1 MLDGSNH
8 KRSNSKRKKHAS
20 AAEIPNY
27 VATNRE
33 DKSNLASNASNYQY
47 LQRLKQLCVFLD
59 ESEQE
64 EFLSK
69 KNPIDDPIRR
79 LKPLNAVT
87 MDAWLGYFKD
97 DEGGRMKSK
106 KSFDAFVSA
115 YRYFFKK
122 RKEEFSHGGPSVDPS
137 FRAFQYWINGIGVDD
152 MKDLDAMSSSEL
164 R

>member
-64 EFLSK
+64 EFLN
-69 KNPIDDPIRR
+69 KNSD
-79 LKPLNAVT
+79 
-87 MDAWLGYFKD
+87 
-97 DEGGRMKSK
+97 
-106 KSFDAFVSA
+106 
-115 YRYFFKK
+115 
-122 RKEEFSHGGPSVDPS
+122 
-137 FRAFQYWINGIGVDD
+137 
-152 MKDLDAMSSSEL
+152 
-164 R
+164 